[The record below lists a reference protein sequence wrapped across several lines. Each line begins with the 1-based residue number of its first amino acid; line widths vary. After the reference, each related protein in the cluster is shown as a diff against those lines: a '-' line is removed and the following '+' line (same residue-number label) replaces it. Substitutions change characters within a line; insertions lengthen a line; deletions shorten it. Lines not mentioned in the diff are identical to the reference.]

1 MRALAICGLAS
12 LLLGQEPV
20 IRVNT
25 RLIQVNVVVH
35 DKNGPVAD
43 LTKNDFTILDKGRP
57 QRIGVFNVY
66 KTAAAAAPAR
76 QLPTGLF
83 TNRLDLRPD
92 HPSSVT
98 VLLLDVMNTAFDDQ
112 TYVRDQAL
120 KFLSTLRRGD
130 RVALYLLTT
139 RGVQVIHDFTGDAA
153 AVADDVARMQGQKSV
168 AERATSAPPPANVP
182 ASGAAGGVMARLSAL
197 LAQNIQDMN
206 RHYSVDRARLTAQA
220 MIAIGRHLG
229 RVPGRKNL
237 VWVSGS
243 FPIMPGWRGDG
254 ASDSIR
260 VQSYVKDAV
269 RALSSADVAVYPVD
283 ARGLIA
289 MRGAAGSMRMARA
302 SAITN
307 NQDTMRTF
315 ADATGGRAYSN
326 TNGIAEAMR
335 KAMDDAAVTYTLG
348 FYADA
353 EKFDG
358 SFHDLKVRV
367 DRSGLDVRYR
377 SGYFAMDPPAPS
389 DQERSAL
396 ERREADSPLEST
408 GIGLTAAIVRA
419 GRSFRLDV
427 TMDVSDLKL
436 KQADNRWTGNA
447 EITYFRQAAD
457 GRRLGLTSRIINFN
471 VNDEVYRKTL
481 KEGLV
486 LGEIIEPVKDLDHI
500 RIVAI
505 DQDSGAVGSLI
516 VQAPKS

>member
-1 MRALAICGLAS
+1 MRSLAICGLAS
-12 LLLGQEPV
+12 LLLAQEPV

-35 DKNGPVAD
+35 DKNGPVAN
-43 LTKNDFTILDKGRP
+43 LTKEDFTVFDKGAP
-57 QRIGVFNVY
+57 QRIAVFNVY
-66 KTAAAAAPAR
+66 KTAAANAPGK
-76 QLPTGLF
+76 QLPPGLF

-98 VLLLDVMNTAFDDQ
+98 VLLLDVLNTAFEDQ
-112 TYVRDQAL
+112 SYVREQAL
-120 KFLSTLRRGD
+120 KFLSTLQRGD

-139 RGVQVIHDFTGDAA
+139 RGVQVIHDFTGDAQS
-153 AVADDVARMQGQKSV
+153 VADDVARMQGRKSV
-168 AERATSAPPPANVP
+168 ADRATSAPPPANVP
-182 ASGAAGGVMARLSAL
+182 ASGMAGGVMAVLSAL
-197 LAQNIQDMN
+197 LAQNTNEMN
-206 RHYSVDRARLTAQA
+206 RHYTVDRARLTAQA

-243 FPIMPGWRGDG
+243 FPLQLGWSQNQV
-254 ASDSIR
+254 SDSVR
-260 VQSYVKDAV
+260 VQSFVKDA
-269 RALSSADVAVYPVD
+269 AKSLSSADVAVYPVD

-289 MRGAAGSMRMARA
+289 MRGAPGNMRMARA
-302 SAITN
+302 SAVTN

-315 ADATGGRAYSN
+315 ADATGGRAFYN

-335 KAMDDAAVTYTLG
+335 KAMDDATVTYTLG

-367 DRSGLDVRYR
+367 DRSNLDVRYR
-377 SGYFAMDPPAPS
+377 SGYFAMDTPAPS
-389 DQERSAL
+389 DRERSAL

-408 GIGLTAAIVRA
+408 GIGLTAAIARA

-436 KQADNRWTGNA
+436 KQADNRWTGKA

-457 GRRLGLTSRIINFN
+457 GRRLGLTSRTVNFN
-471 VNDEVYRKTL
+471 VTGEVYRKTL
-481 KEGLV
+481 DEGLV
-486 LGEIIEPVKDLDHI
+486 LGEIIDPVQDLDHI

-505 DQDSGAVGSLI
+505 DQDSGVVGSLI
-516 VQAPKS
+516 VQVPKS